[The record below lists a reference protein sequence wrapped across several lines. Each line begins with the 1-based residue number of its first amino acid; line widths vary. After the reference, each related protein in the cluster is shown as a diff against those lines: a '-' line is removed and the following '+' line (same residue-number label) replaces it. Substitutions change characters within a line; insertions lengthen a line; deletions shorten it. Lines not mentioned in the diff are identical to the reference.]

1 VLKERCADALPA
13 PRLADAERTDE
24 PAPELLRV
32 AADDTCDLGV
42 VPREKPERRVSV
54 VRLQAELLPLVERH
68 RNESPVLRERLVER
82 RMERARVLGPKRR
95 NADALHRFRRR
106 RRAVEVDLHAV
117 EATNLVEPE
126 LFEQQSRPLVLR
138 EHPCFELVAAA
149 LSHGALRARDQ
160 LAGNPAAGVLR
171 MNADPHVEVA
181 AARREC
187 ADGNRLLTVL
197 DEPRL
202 LELEET
208 PPIAHLVDAHR
219 HAAAQ
224 RLLFGAEHGRRPRE
238 IFVAWTPKDEGG
250 DVPHTSSSSASGTV
264 EGSGSSRVGAAS
276 CCSP

>member
-32 AADDTCDLGV
+32 AADDTCDLGA
-42 VPREKPERRVSV
+42 VPREKPERRVGV

-126 LFEQQSRPLVLR
+126 LFEQQSRTSSTPIVTR
-138 EHPCFELVAAA
+138 P
-149 LSHGALRARDQ
+149 R
-160 LAGNPAAGVLR
+160 
-171 MNADPHVEVA
+171 NASSSAPNTA
-181 AARREC
+181 AARGRSSS
-187 ADGNRLLTVL
+187 R
-197 DEPRL
+197 
-202 LELEET
+202 
-208 PPIAHLVDAHR
+208 
-219 HAAAQ
+219 
-224 RLLFGAEHGRRPRE
+224 GRRKTREATSLIRARRARRARSRGRGARASAPARAAPRN
-238 IFVAWTPKDEGG
+238 G
-250 DVPHTSSSSASGTV
+250 
-264 EGSGSSRVGAAS
+264 
-276 CCSP
+276 